1 MPSLPPDV
9 LAILLP
15 IGILIAALLLFG
27 SGLLWARY
35 RDRHSERQ
43 DQEDLTQEVLDLIEP
58 WAGSRTAAWAWYQT
72 YTIPALGDLTAE
84 QLMMQGRAH
93 DLIAYLAHVR
103 EGGYA

>member
-1 MPSLPPDV
+1 MLSLPSDV

-27 SGLLWARY
+27 SGLAWALY
-35 RDRHSERQ
+35 RDGHNERQ
-43 DQEDLTQEVLDLIEP
+43 NQEDLTREVLDLIEP
-58 WAGSRTAAWAWYQT
+58 WAGSRTAAWAWSQT
-72 YTIPALGDLTAE
+72 YAIPALGGLTAE

-93 DLIAYLAHVR
+93 DLMAYLAHVR